1 MIMIVAEEWVKHVR
15 LDAGLG
21 MIVYSAALAVALA
34 VAAPWWLWRMATSGR
49 YREGLGQR
57 LGRVPAALR
66 AAIAGKRVV
75 WLHAVSVG
83 EVLAAERLVA
93 ELGAALGDAWV
104 VVISTTT
111 ATGQKIARDRF
122 GSDRVFYLPLDFAWM
137 VRKYMRALRPELM
150 VLMESE
156 FWPRLLVECERAGI
170 PVAVVNARVSD
181 RSFPRYMRLRWLWKP
196 LLGKVRL
203 FLAQGEES
211 AERLRKIGAPSE
223 RVRVSGNLK
232 YDFPGGG
239 DNFMVRRVGT
249 MMWGSRLLV
258 AGSTHEGEER
268 ALLDAWPSVCRS
280 VPDVALMIAP
290 RHPQRFE
297 AVRSLMDGAMH
308 QQKVAF
314 YQCSQFLEDSDP
326 VFPGTILLLN
336 TIGDLASIYEIA
348 SASFIG
354 GSLVPKGGQNP
365 LEAARFGIPVVMGLS
380 FENFR
385 EIADKMI
392 AEGSLTITDEAGLAA
407 ALVEALKKRPRGP
420 QHFEGQ
426 TGATQQTVAALLELL
441 H

>member
-1 MIMIVAEEWVKHVR
+1 MIMIVADDGVKHVR

-57 LGRVPAALR
+57 LGFVSAALR
-66 AAIAGKRVV
+66 EAIAGRRVV
-75 WLHAVSVG
+75 WVHAVSVG

-111 ATGQKIARDRF
+111 STGQKVARERF
-122 GSDRVFYLPLDFAWM
+122 GAGRVFYFPVDFAWV
-137 VRKYMRALRPELM
+137 VRRYLRALRPELM

-156 FWPRLLVECERAGI
+156 FWPRLLYECERNGV

-181 RSFPRYMRLRWLWKP
+181 RSFPRYIRLGWLWKP

-211 AERLRKIGAPSE
+211 AERLRRIGAPSE
-223 RVRVSGNLK
+223 RVSVSGNLK
-232 YDFPGGG
+232 YDVPGGG
-239 DNFMVRRVGT
+239 DNAMVRRIGRLL
-249 MMWGSRLLV
+249 WESRLLV
-258 AGSTHEGEER
+258 AGSTHEGEEQ
-268 ALLDAWPSVCRS
+268 ALLAAWPDIHRKI
-280 VPDVALMIAP
+280 PNVALLIAP
-290 RHPQRFE
+290 RHPQRFDEVWQLMRE
-297 AVRSLMDGAMH
+297 AKVGRYRCSHLMTDTEPIFGGI
-308 QQKVAF
+308 V
-314 YQCSQFLEDSDP
+314 
-326 VFPGTILLLN
+326 LLLD
-336 TIGDLASIYEIA
+336 TIGDLAAMYGIA
-348 SASFIG
+348 AAAFVG
-354 GSLVPKGGQNP
+354 GSLVPRGGQNP
-365 LEAARFGIPVVMGLS
+365 LEATRFGVPVVMGPS

-385 EIADKMI
+385 EIVDKMI

-407 ALVEALKKRPRGP
+407 ALVEALKKRLSGP

-426 TGATQQTVAALLELL
+426 TGATQRTVAALLELVP
-441 H
+441 